1 VRDTAPVTRTAVLP
15 APSPLLAA
23 AGPEAAGALRAQ
35 GAVRVYRR
43 GEALMHAGQVPQDVF
58 VLLAGRVK
66 VSTSTAA
73 GRELLLAF
81 REPGDLVGELSALD
95 EQPRSAT
102 VVALEPVEA
111 LVVAHAAFRAWLA
124 AHPPAAHALLRL
136 LAARLR
142 DADAKRVQLAGY
154 DALGRVAFC
163 LLELSSRFG
172 SAEAEGTEILLPIS
186 QDELAGWAG
195 ASLESVGRALATMRR
210 LGWIETRR
218 RRIRVLDAPALE
230 RATR

>member
-1 VRDTAPVTRTAVLP
+1 VSGSAAPAG
-15 APSPLLAA
+15 SSLLAD

-35 GAVRVYRR
+35 GAVRAYRR
-43 GEALMHAGQVPQDVF
+43 GEALMHAGQVPRDVF
-58 VLLAGRVK
+58 VLQAGRVK

-111 LVVAHAAFRAWLA
+111 LVVAHAAFRAWLGT
-124 AHPPAAHALLRL
+124 HPQAAHALLRL

-154 DALGRVAFC
+154 DSLGRVAFC
-163 LLELSSRFG
+163 LLELSGRFG
-172 SAEAEGTEILLPIS
+172 SAAEEGTEILLPIS

-195 ASLESVGRALATMRR
+195 SSLESVGRALATMRR

-218 RRIRVLDAPALE
+218 RRIRVLDAAALE